1 MHLAPQLLCT
11 RLDTEVSPIVFG
23 ILKRKNQLSV
33 LIEARS
39 CSKPILMV
47 TDVFNATC
55 YGFVTNEDMFAET
68 LAEFSMQNDLTDEEI
83 ETINANSIHI

>member
-1 MHLAPQLLCT
+1 MDVGH
-11 RLDTEVSPIVFG
+11 
-23 ILKRKNQLSV
+23 ILERKNQLSV
-33 LIEARS
+33 LIEAKS
-39 CSKPILMV
+39 CSKPILMI
-47 TDVFNATC
+47 TDTC

>member
-1 MHLAPQLLCT
+1 MKLQKILDYSEALCPM
-11 RLDTEVSPIVFG
+11 DVSH
-23 ILKRKNQLSV
+23 ILERKNQLSV
-33 LIEARS
+33 FIEARS

-68 LAEFSMQNDLTDEEI
+68 LAEYSMQNDLSDEEI
-83 ETINANSIHI
+83 ETINANSIHL

>member
-1 MHLAPQLLCT
+1 
-11 RLDTEVSPIVFG
+11 
-23 ILKRKNQLSV
+23 
-33 LIEARS
+33 
-39 CSKPILMV
+39 MV

-55 YGFVTNEDMFAET
+55 YGFLTNEDMFAET

>member
-1 MHLAPQLLCT
+1 MKLQKILDYSEALCPM
-11 RLDTEVSPIVFG
+11 DVSH

-39 CSKPILMV
+39 CSKPILMI
-47 TDVFNATC
+47 TDVFNSTC

-83 ETINANSIHI
+83 ETINANSIYI

>member
-1 MHLAPQLLCT
+1 MKLQKILDYSEALCPM
-11 RLDTEVSPIVFG
+11 DISH
-23 ILKRKNQLSV
+23 ILERKRQLSV

-55 YGFVTNEDMFAET
+55 YGFVTNEDMFADT
-68 LAEFSMQNDLTDEEI
+68 LAEFAMQNDLTDEDI